1 MNLTTLT
8 HRDALC
14 LNARFTSR
22 EEAIHALTQR
32 LAALGKISSTEQ
44 FLEEVYR
51 RESLGPTALGE
62 WLAVPHGKTA
72 AVKEAAFAV
81 ATLSEPLQWEGVD
94 GPEAVDL
101 VVLLAIPP
109 NEAGTTHMQLLT
121 ALTTRLADDEIR
133 ARIQS
138 ATTPDELLSAL
149 DDKGG
154 TQPSAS
160 FSNAPTIVCVTAC
173 PAGIAHTYMAAE
185 YLEKAGRKLGVNV
198 YVEKQGAN
206 GIEGR
211 LTADQLNSAT
221 ACIFAAEVAIKESE
235 RFNGIPALSV
245 PVAEPIRHAEA
256 LIQQALTLKRS
267 DETRTVQ
274 QDTQPVKSVKT
285 ELKQALLSGISFA
298 VPLIVAGGTVL
309 AVAVLLSQ
317 IFGLQDLFN
326 EENSWL
332 WMYRKLGGGLLG
344 ILMVPV
350 LAAYTAYSLADKPA
364 LAPGFAAGLA
374 ANMIGSGFL
383 GAVVGGLI
391 AGYLMR
397 WVKNHLRLSSKFN
410 GFLTFYLYPVLGT
423 LGAGS
428 LMLFVVGEPVAW
440 INNSLTAWLN
450 GLSGSNA
457 LLLGAILGFM
467 CSFDLGGPVNKAAYA
482 FCLGAMANG
491 VCGPYAIFASTMKA
505 VSRVHITPHMHWDRE
520 WYFTTEES
528 RILLVNNMEE
538 ILCRLEQDNE
548 YKYYVLDGQTAI
560 LEDYFAVKP
569 ENKDR
574 VKKQVEAGKLI
585 IGPWYTQTDT
595 TIVSAESIVRN
606 LMYGMRDCLAFGEPM
621 KIGYLPDSFGM
632 SGQLPHIYN
641 GFGITRT
648 MFWRGCS
655 ERHGTDKTEFLWQS
669 SDGSE
674 VTAQVL
680 PLGYAIGKYLPADE
694 NGLRKR
700 LDSYFDV
707 LEKASVT
714 KEILL
719 PNGHDQM
726 PLQQNIFEVMD
737 KLGDAANLLI

>member
-1 MNLTTLT
+1 MVLFYRAHWRDYKNDQVRIMMNLTTLT

-62 WLAVPHGKTA
+62 GLAVPHGKTA

-298 VPLIVAGGTVL
+298 VPLIVAGDTVL

-491 VCGPYAIFASTMKA
+491 VYGPYAIFASVKMVSAFTVTASTMLAPRLFKEFEIETGKSTWLLGLA
-505 VSRVHITPHMHWDRE
+505 GITEGAIPMAIEDPLRVIGSFVLGSMVTGAIVGAMNIGLSTPGAGI
-520 WYFTTEES
+520 FS
-528 RILLVNNMEE
+528 LFLLH
-538 ILCRLEQDNE
+538 DNGAGG
-548 YKYYVLDGQTAI
+548 VMAAIGWFGAALVGAAISTAI
-560 LEDYFAVKP
+560 LLIWRRHAVKHG
-569 ENKDR
+569 NY
-574 VKKQVEAGKLI
+574 L
-585 IGPWYTQTDT
+585 TDG
-595 TIVSAESIVRN
+595 V
-606 LMYGMRDCLAFGEPM
+606 
-621 KIGYLPDSFGM
+621 
-632 SGQLPHIYN
+632 
-641 GFGITRT
+641 
-648 MFWRGCS
+648 
-655 ERHGTDKTEFLWQS
+655 
-669 SDGSE
+669 
-674 VTAQVL
+674 
-680 PLGYAIGKYLPADE
+680 
-694 NGLRKR
+694 
-700 LDSYFDV
+700 
-707 LEKASVT
+707 
-714 KEILL
+714 
-719 PNGHDQM
+719 M
-726 PLQQNIFEVMD
+726 P
-737 KLGDAANLLI
+737 

>member
-1 MNLTTLT
+1 MVLFYRAHWRDYKNDQVRIMMNLTTLT

-62 WLAVPHGKTA
+62 GLAVPHGKTA

-491 VCGPYAIFASTMKA
+491 VYGPYAIFASVKMVSAFTVTASTMLAPRLFKEFEIETGKSTWLLGLA
-505 VSRVHITPHMHWDRE
+505 GITEGAIPMAIEDPLRVIGSFVLGSMVTGAIVGAMNIGLSTPGAGIFSLFLLHDNGAGGVMAAIGW
-520 WYFTTEES
+520 FGAALVGAAISTV
-528 RILLVNNMEE
+528 ILLMW
-538 ILCRLEQDNE
+538 RRH
-548 YKYYVLDGQTAI
+548 
-560 LEDYFAVKP
+560 AVKHG
-569 ENKDR
+569 NY
-574 VKKQVEAGKLI
+574 L
-585 IGPWYTQTDT
+585 TDG
-595 TIVSAESIVRN
+595 V
-606 LMYGMRDCLAFGEPM
+606 
-621 KIGYLPDSFGM
+621 
-632 SGQLPHIYN
+632 
-641 GFGITRT
+641 
-648 MFWRGCS
+648 
-655 ERHGTDKTEFLWQS
+655 
-669 SDGSE
+669 
-674 VTAQVL
+674 
-680 PLGYAIGKYLPADE
+680 
-694 NGLRKR
+694 
-700 LDSYFDV
+700 
-707 LEKASVT
+707 
-714 KEILL
+714 
-719 PNGHDQM
+719 M
-726 PLQQNIFEVMD
+726 P
-737 KLGDAANLLI
+737 

>member
-1 MNLTTLT
+1 MVLFYRAHWRDYKNDQVRIMMNLTTLT

-62 WLAVPHGKTA
+62 GLAVPHGKTA

-491 VCGPYAIFASTMKA
+491 VYGPYAIFVSVKMVSAFTVTASTMLAPRLFKEFEIETGKSTWLLGLA
-505 VSRVHITPHMHWDRE
+505 GITEGAIPMAIEDPLRVIGSFVLGSMVTGAIVGAMNIGLSTPGAGI
-520 WYFTTEES
+520 FS
-528 RILLVNNMEE
+528 LFLLH
-538 ILCRLEQDNE
+538 DNGAGG
-548 YKYYVLDGQTAI
+548 VMAAIGWFGAALVGAAISTAI
-560 LEDYFAVKP
+560 LLIWRRHAVKHG
-569 ENKDR
+569 NY
-574 VKKQVEAGKLI
+574 L
-585 IGPWYTQTDT
+585 TDG
-595 TIVSAESIVRN
+595 V
-606 LMYGMRDCLAFGEPM
+606 
-621 KIGYLPDSFGM
+621 
-632 SGQLPHIYN
+632 
-641 GFGITRT
+641 
-648 MFWRGCS
+648 
-655 ERHGTDKTEFLWQS
+655 
-669 SDGSE
+669 
-674 VTAQVL
+674 
-680 PLGYAIGKYLPADE
+680 
-694 NGLRKR
+694 
-700 LDSYFDV
+700 
-707 LEKASVT
+707 
-714 KEILL
+714 
-719 PNGHDQM
+719 M
-726 PLQQNIFEVMD
+726 P
-737 KLGDAANLLI
+737 

>member
-1 MNLTTLT
+1 MVSFYRAHWRDYKNDQVRIMMNLTTLT

-62 WLAVPHGKTA
+62 GLAVPHGKTA

-491 VCGPYAIFASTMKA
+491 VYGPYAIFASVKMVSAFTVTASTMLAPRLFKEFEIETGKSTWLLGLA
-505 VSRVHITPHMHWDRE
+505 GITEGAIPMAIEDPLRVIGSFVLGSMVTGAIVGAMNIGLSTPGAGI
-520 WYFTTEES
+520 FS
-528 RILLVNNMEE
+528 LFLLH
-538 ILCRLEQDNE
+538 DNGAGG
-548 YKYYVLDGQTAI
+548 VMAAIGWFGAALVGAAISTAI
-560 LEDYFAVKP
+560 LLMWRRHAVKHG
-569 ENKDR
+569 NY
-574 VKKQVEAGKLI
+574 L
-585 IGPWYTQTDT
+585 TDG
-595 TIVSAESIVRN
+595 V
-606 LMYGMRDCLAFGEPM
+606 
-621 KIGYLPDSFGM
+621 
-632 SGQLPHIYN
+632 
-641 GFGITRT
+641 
-648 MFWRGCS
+648 
-655 ERHGTDKTEFLWQS
+655 
-669 SDGSE
+669 
-674 VTAQVL
+674 
-680 PLGYAIGKYLPADE
+680 
-694 NGLRKR
+694 
-700 LDSYFDV
+700 
-707 LEKASVT
+707 
-714 KEILL
+714 
-719 PNGHDQM
+719 M
-726 PLQQNIFEVMD
+726 P
-737 KLGDAANLLI
+737 

>member
-1 MNLTTLT
+1 MVLFYRAHWRDYKNDQVRIMMNLTTLT

-51 RESLGPTALGE
+51 RESLGPIALGE
-62 WLAVPHGKTA
+62 GLAVPHGKTA

-491 VCGPYAIFASTMKA
+491 VYGPYAIFASVKMVSAFTVTASTMLAPRLFKEFEIETGKSTWLLGLA
-505 VSRVHITPHMHWDRE
+505 GITEGAIPMAIEDPLRVIGSFVLGSMVTGAIVGAMNIGLSTPGAGI
-520 WYFTTEES
+520 FS
-528 RILLVNNMEE
+528 LFLLH
-538 ILCRLEQDNE
+538 DNGAGG
-548 YKYYVLDGQTAI
+548 VMAAIGWFGAALVGAAISTAI
-560 LEDYFAVKP
+560 LLMWRRHAVKHG
-569 ENKDR
+569 NY
-574 VKKQVEAGKLI
+574 L
-585 IGPWYTQTDT
+585 TDG
-595 TIVSAESIVRN
+595 V
-606 LMYGMRDCLAFGEPM
+606 
-621 KIGYLPDSFGM
+621 
-632 SGQLPHIYN
+632 
-641 GFGITRT
+641 
-648 MFWRGCS
+648 
-655 ERHGTDKTEFLWQS
+655 
-669 SDGSE
+669 
-674 VTAQVL
+674 
-680 PLGYAIGKYLPADE
+680 
-694 NGLRKR
+694 
-700 LDSYFDV
+700 
-707 LEKASVT
+707 
-714 KEILL
+714 
-719 PNGHDQM
+719 M
-726 PLQQNIFEVMD
+726 P
-737 KLGDAANLLI
+737 

>member
-1 MNLTTLT
+1 MVLFYRAHWRDYKNDQVRIMMNLTTLT

-62 WLAVPHGKTA
+62 GVAVPHGKTA

-491 VCGPYAIFASTMKA
+491 VYGPYAIFASVKMVSAFTVTASTMLAPRLFKEFEIETGKSTWLLGLA
-505 VSRVHITPHMHWDRE
+505 GITEGAIPMAIEDPLRVIGSFVLGSMVTGAIVGAMNIGLSTPGAGI
-520 WYFTTEES
+520 FS
-528 RILLVNNMEE
+528 LFLLH
-538 ILCRLEQDNE
+538 DNGAGG
-548 YKYYVLDGQTAI
+548 VMAAIGWFGAALVGAAISTAI
-560 LEDYFAVKP
+560 LLIWRRHAVKHG
-569 ENKDR
+569 NY
-574 VKKQVEAGKLI
+574 L
-585 IGPWYTQTDT
+585 TDG
-595 TIVSAESIVRN
+595 V
-606 LMYGMRDCLAFGEPM
+606 
-621 KIGYLPDSFGM
+621 
-632 SGQLPHIYN
+632 
-641 GFGITRT
+641 
-648 MFWRGCS
+648 
-655 ERHGTDKTEFLWQS
+655 
-669 SDGSE
+669 
-674 VTAQVL
+674 
-680 PLGYAIGKYLPADE
+680 
-694 NGLRKR
+694 
-700 LDSYFDV
+700 
-707 LEKASVT
+707 
-714 KEILL
+714 
-719 PNGHDQM
+719 M
-726 PLQQNIFEVMD
+726 P
-737 KLGDAANLLI
+737 

>member
-1 MNLTTLT
+1 MVLFYRAHWRDYKNDQVRIMMNLTTLT

-62 WLAVPHGKTA
+62 GLAVPHGKTA

-285 ELKQALLSGISFA
+285 ELKQALLSGISSA

-491 VCGPYAIFASTMKA
+491 VYGPYAIFASVKMVSAFTVTASTMLAPRLFKEFEIETGKSTWLLGLA
-505 VSRVHITPHMHWDRE
+505 GITEGAIPMAIEDPLRVIGSFVLGSMVTGAIVGAMNIGLSTPGAGI
-520 WYFTTEES
+520 FS
-528 RILLVNNMEE
+528 LFLLH
-538 ILCRLEQDNE
+538 DNGAGG
-548 YKYYVLDGQTAI
+548 VMAAIGWFGAALVGAAISTAI
-560 LEDYFAVKP
+560 LLMWRRHAVKHG
-569 ENKDR
+569 NY
-574 VKKQVEAGKLI
+574 L
-585 IGPWYTQTDT
+585 TDG
-595 TIVSAESIVRN
+595 V
-606 LMYGMRDCLAFGEPM
+606 
-621 KIGYLPDSFGM
+621 
-632 SGQLPHIYN
+632 
-641 GFGITRT
+641 
-648 MFWRGCS
+648 
-655 ERHGTDKTEFLWQS
+655 
-669 SDGSE
+669 
-674 VTAQVL
+674 
-680 PLGYAIGKYLPADE
+680 
-694 NGLRKR
+694 
-700 LDSYFDV
+700 
-707 LEKASVT
+707 
-714 KEILL
+714 
-719 PNGHDQM
+719 M
-726 PLQQNIFEVMD
+726 P
-737 KLGDAANLLI
+737 

>member
-1 MNLTTLT
+1 MVLFYRAHWRDYKNDQVRIMMNLTTLT

-62 WLAVPHGKTA
+62 GLAVPHGKTA

-160 FSNAPTIVCVTAC
+160 FSNEPTIVCVTAC

-491 VCGPYAIFASTMKA
+491 VYGPYAIFASVKMVSAFTVTASTMLAPRLFKEFEIETGKSTWLLGLA
-505 VSRVHITPHMHWDRE
+505 GITEGAIPMAIEDPLRVIGSFVLGSMVTGAIVGAMNIGLSTPGAGI
-520 WYFTTEES
+520 FS
-528 RILLVNNMEE
+528 LFLLH
-538 ILCRLEQDNE
+538 DNGAGG
-548 YKYYVLDGQTAI
+548 VMAAIGWFGAALVGAAISTAI
-560 LEDYFAVKP
+560 LLIWRRHAVKHG
-569 ENKDR
+569 NY
-574 VKKQVEAGKLI
+574 L
-585 IGPWYTQTDT
+585 TDG
-595 TIVSAESIVRN
+595 V
-606 LMYGMRDCLAFGEPM
+606 
-621 KIGYLPDSFGM
+621 
-632 SGQLPHIYN
+632 
-641 GFGITRT
+641 
-648 MFWRGCS
+648 
-655 ERHGTDKTEFLWQS
+655 
-669 SDGSE
+669 
-674 VTAQVL
+674 
-680 PLGYAIGKYLPADE
+680 
-694 NGLRKR
+694 
-700 LDSYFDV
+700 
-707 LEKASVT
+707 
-714 KEILL
+714 
-719 PNGHDQM
+719 M
-726 PLQQNIFEVMD
+726 P
-737 KLGDAANLLI
+737 

>member
-1 MNLTTLT
+1 MVLFYRAHWRDYKNDQVRIMMNLTTLT

-62 WLAVPHGKTA
+62 GLAVPHGKTA

-440 INNSLTAWLN
+440 INNSLTVWLN

-491 VCGPYAIFASTMKA
+491 VYGPYAIFASVKMVSAFTVTASTMLAPRLFKEFEIETGKSTWLLGLA
-505 VSRVHITPHMHWDRE
+505 GITEGAIPMAIEDPLRVIGSFVLGSMVTGAIVGAMNIGLSTPGAGI
-520 WYFTTEES
+520 FS
-528 RILLVNNMEE
+528 LFLLH
-538 ILCRLEQDNE
+538 DNGAGG
-548 YKYYVLDGQTAI
+548 VMAAIGWFGAALVGAAISTAI
-560 LEDYFAVKP
+560 LLIWRRHAVKHG
-569 ENKDR
+569 NY
-574 VKKQVEAGKLI
+574 L
-585 IGPWYTQTDT
+585 TDG
-595 TIVSAESIVRN
+595 V
-606 LMYGMRDCLAFGEPM
+606 
-621 KIGYLPDSFGM
+621 
-632 SGQLPHIYN
+632 
-641 GFGITRT
+641 
-648 MFWRGCS
+648 
-655 ERHGTDKTEFLWQS
+655 
-669 SDGSE
+669 
-674 VTAQVL
+674 
-680 PLGYAIGKYLPADE
+680 
-694 NGLRKR
+694 
-700 LDSYFDV
+700 
-707 LEKASVT
+707 
-714 KEILL
+714 
-719 PNGHDQM
+719 M
-726 PLQQNIFEVMD
+726 P
-737 KLGDAANLLI
+737 

>member
-1 MNLTTLT
+1 MVLFYRAHWRDYKNDQVRIMMNLTTLT

-62 WLAVPHGKTA
+62 GLAVPHGKTA
-72 AVKEAAFAV
+72 AVKEAAIAV

-138 ATTPDELLSAL
+138 ATTPDELLSAP

-491 VCGPYAIFASTMKA
+491 VYGPYAIFASVKMVSAFTVTASTMLAPRLFKEFEIETGKSTWLLGLA
-505 VSRVHITPHMHWDRE
+505 GITEGAIPMAIEDPLRVIGSFVLGSMVTGAIVGAMNIGLSTPGAGI
-520 WYFTTEES
+520 FS
-528 RILLVNNMEE
+528 LFLLH
-538 ILCRLEQDNE
+538 DNGAGG
-548 YKYYVLDGQTAI
+548 VMAAIGWFGAALVGAAISTAI
-560 LEDYFAVKP
+560 LLIWRRHAVKHG
-569 ENKDR
+569 NY
-574 VKKQVEAGKLI
+574 L
-585 IGPWYTQTDT
+585 TDG
-595 TIVSAESIVRN
+595 V
-606 LMYGMRDCLAFGEPM
+606 
-621 KIGYLPDSFGM
+621 
-632 SGQLPHIYN
+632 
-641 GFGITRT
+641 
-648 MFWRGCS
+648 
-655 ERHGTDKTEFLWQS
+655 
-669 SDGSE
+669 
-674 VTAQVL
+674 
-680 PLGYAIGKYLPADE
+680 
-694 NGLRKR
+694 
-700 LDSYFDV
+700 
-707 LEKASVT
+707 
-714 KEILL
+714 
-719 PNGHDQM
+719 M
-726 PLQQNIFEVMD
+726 P
-737 KLGDAANLLI
+737 

>member
-1 MNLTTLT
+1 MVLFYRAHWRDYKNDQVRIMMNLTTLT

-62 WLAVPHGKTA
+62 GLAVPHGKTA

-344 ILMVPV
+344 ILMVPE

-491 VCGPYAIFASTMKA
+491 VYGPYAIFASVKMVSAFTVTASTMLAPRLFKEFEIETGKSTWLLGLA
-505 VSRVHITPHMHWDRE
+505 GITEGAIPMAIEDPLRVIGSFVLGSMVTGAIVGAMNIGLSTPGAGI
-520 WYFTTEES
+520 FS
-528 RILLVNNMEE
+528 LFLLH
-538 ILCRLEQDNE
+538 DNGAGG
-548 YKYYVLDGQTAI
+548 VMAAIGWFGAALVGAAISTAI
-560 LEDYFAVKP
+560 LLMWRRHAVKHG
-569 ENKDR
+569 NY
-574 VKKQVEAGKLI
+574 L
-585 IGPWYTQTDT
+585 TDG
-595 TIVSAESIVRN
+595 V
-606 LMYGMRDCLAFGEPM
+606 
-621 KIGYLPDSFGM
+621 
-632 SGQLPHIYN
+632 
-641 GFGITRT
+641 
-648 MFWRGCS
+648 
-655 ERHGTDKTEFLWQS
+655 
-669 SDGSE
+669 
-674 VTAQVL
+674 
-680 PLGYAIGKYLPADE
+680 
-694 NGLRKR
+694 
-700 LDSYFDV
+700 
-707 LEKASVT
+707 
-714 KEILL
+714 
-719 PNGHDQM
+719 M
-726 PLQQNIFEVMD
+726 P
-737 KLGDAANLLI
+737 

>member
-1 MNLTTLT
+1 MVLFCRAHWRDYKNDQVRIMMNLTTLT

-44 FLEEVYR
+44 FLKEVYR
-51 RESLGPTALGE
+51 RESLGPTALSEG
-62 WLAVPHGKTA
+62 LAVPHGKTA

-101 VVLLAIPP
+101 VVLLAIPL

-256 LIQQALTLKRS
+256 LIQQSLTLERG
-267 DETRTVQ
+267 DETRTLQ

-391 AGYLMR
+391 AGYLIR
-397 WVKNHLRLSSKFN
+397 WMKNHLRLSSKFN

-491 VCGPYAIFASTMKA
+491 VYGPYAIFASVKMVSAFTVTASTMLAPRLFKEFEIEIGKSTWLLGLA
-505 VSRVHITPHMHWDRE
+505 GITEGAIPMAIEDPLRVIGSFVLGSMVTGAIVGAMNIGLSTPGAGI
-520 WYFTTEES
+520 FS
-528 RILLVNNMEE
+528 LFLLH
-538 ILCRLEQDNE
+538 DNGAGG
-548 YKYYVLDGQTAI
+548 VMAAIGWFGAALVGAAISTAI
-560 LEDYFAVKP
+560 LLIWRRHAVKHG
-569 ENKDR
+569 NY
-574 VKKQVEAGKLI
+574 L
-585 IGPWYTQTDT
+585 TDG
-595 TIVSAESIVRN
+595 V
-606 LMYGMRDCLAFGEPM
+606 
-621 KIGYLPDSFGM
+621 
-632 SGQLPHIYN
+632 
-641 GFGITRT
+641 
-648 MFWRGCS
+648 
-655 ERHGTDKTEFLWQS
+655 
-669 SDGSE
+669 
-674 VTAQVL
+674 
-680 PLGYAIGKYLPADE
+680 
-694 NGLRKR
+694 
-700 LDSYFDV
+700 
-707 LEKASVT
+707 
-714 KEILL
+714 
-719 PNGHDQM
+719 M
-726 PLQQNIFEVMD
+726 P
-737 KLGDAANLLI
+737 

>member
-1 MNLTTLT
+1 MVLFYRAHWRDYKNDQVRIMMNLTTLT

-62 WLAVPHGKTA
+62 GLAVPHGKTA

-491 VCGPYAIFASTMKA
+491 VYGPYAIFASVKMVSAFTVTASTMLAPRLFKEFEIETGKSTWLLGLA
-505 VSRVHITPHMHWDRE
+505 GITEGAIPMAIEDPLRVIGSFVLGSMVTGAIVGAMNIGLSTPGAGI
-520 WYFTTEES
+520 FS
-528 RILLVNNMEE
+528 LFLLH
-538 ILCRLEQDNE
+538 DNGA
-548 YKYYVLDGQTAI
+548 DGVMAAIGWFGAALVGAAISTAI
-560 LEDYFAVKP
+560 LLIWRRHAVKHG
-569 ENKDR
+569 NY
-574 VKKQVEAGKLI
+574 L
-585 IGPWYTQTDT
+585 TDG
-595 TIVSAESIVRN
+595 V
-606 LMYGMRDCLAFGEPM
+606 
-621 KIGYLPDSFGM
+621 
-632 SGQLPHIYN
+632 
-641 GFGITRT
+641 
-648 MFWRGCS
+648 
-655 ERHGTDKTEFLWQS
+655 
-669 SDGSE
+669 
-674 VTAQVL
+674 
-680 PLGYAIGKYLPADE
+680 
-694 NGLRKR
+694 
-700 LDSYFDV
+700 
-707 LEKASVT
+707 
-714 KEILL
+714 
-719 PNGHDQM
+719 M
-726 PLQQNIFEVMD
+726 P
-737 KLGDAANLLI
+737 

>member
-1 MNLTTLT
+1 MVLFYRAHWRDYKNDQVRIMMNLTTLT

-62 WLAVPHGKTA
+62 GLAVPHGKTA

-160 FSNAPTIVCVTAC
+160 FSNAPTIVYVTAC

-491 VCGPYAIFASTMKA
+491 VYGPYAIFASVKMVSAFTVTASTMLAPRLFKEFEIETGKSTWLLGLA
-505 VSRVHITPHMHWDRE
+505 GITEGAIPMAIEDPLRVIGSFVLGSMVTGAIVGAMNIGLSTPGAGI
-520 WYFTTEES
+520 FS
-528 RILLVNNMEE
+528 LFLLH
-538 ILCRLEQDNE
+538 DNGAGG
-548 YKYYVLDGQTAI
+548 VMAAIGWFGAALVGAAISTAI
-560 LEDYFAVKP
+560 LLIWRRHAVKHG
-569 ENKDR
+569 NY
-574 VKKQVEAGKLI
+574 L
-585 IGPWYTQTDT
+585 TDG
-595 TIVSAESIVRN
+595 V
-606 LMYGMRDCLAFGEPM
+606 
-621 KIGYLPDSFGM
+621 
-632 SGQLPHIYN
+632 
-641 GFGITRT
+641 
-648 MFWRGCS
+648 
-655 ERHGTDKTEFLWQS
+655 
-669 SDGSE
+669 
-674 VTAQVL
+674 
-680 PLGYAIGKYLPADE
+680 
-694 NGLRKR
+694 
-700 LDSYFDV
+700 
-707 LEKASVT
+707 
-714 KEILL
+714 
-719 PNGHDQM
+719 M
-726 PLQQNIFEVMD
+726 P
-737 KLGDAANLLI
+737 

>member
-44 FLEEVYR
+44 FLKEVYR

-62 WLAVPHGKTA
+62 GLAVPHGKTA

-211 LTADQLNSAT
+211 LTAEQLNSAT

-256 LIQQALTLKRS
+256 LIQQALNLKRS

-274 QDTQPVKSVKT
+274 QDTQPVKSLKT

-332 WMYRKLGGGLLG
+332 WMYRKLGGGMLG

-491 VCGPYAIFASTMKA
+491 VYGPYAIFASVKMVSAFTVTASTMLAPRLFKEFEIETGKSTWLLGLA
-505 VSRVHITPHMHWDRE
+505 GITEGAIPMAIEDPLRVIGSFVLGSMVTGAIVGAMNIGLSTPGAGI
-520 WYFTTEES
+520 FS
-528 RILLVNNMEE
+528 LFLLH
-538 ILCRLEQDNE
+538 DNGAGG
-548 YKYYVLDGQTAI
+548 VMAAIGWFGAALVGAAISTAI
-560 LEDYFAVKP
+560 LLIWRRHAVKHG
-569 ENKDR
+569 NY
-574 VKKQVEAGKLI
+574 LI
-585 IGPWYTQTDT
+585 
-595 TIVSAESIVRN
+595 
-606 LMYGMRDCLAFGEPM
+606 
-621 KIGYLPDSFGM
+621 
-632 SGQLPHIYN
+632 
-641 GFGITRT
+641 
-648 MFWRGCS
+648 
-655 ERHGTDKTEFLWQS
+655 
-669 SDGSE
+669 DG
-674 VTAQVL
+674 VT
-680 PLGYAIGKYLPADE
+680 P
-694 NGLRKR
+694 
-700 LDSYFDV
+700 
-707 LEKASVT
+707 
-714 KEILL
+714 
-719 PNGHDQM
+719 
-726 PLQQNIFEVMD
+726 
-737 KLGDAANLLI
+737 

>member
-1 MNLTTLT
+1 MVLFYRAHWRDYKNDQVRIMMNLTTLT

-62 WLAVPHGKTA
+62 GLAVPHGKTA

-81 ATLSEPLQWEGVD
+81 ATLSKPLQWEGVD

-397 WVKNHLRLSSKFN
+397 WVKNHLRLGSKFN

-491 VCGPYAIFASTMKA
+491 VYGPYAIFASVKMVSAFTVTASTMLAPRLFKEFEIETGKSTWLLGLA
-505 VSRVHITPHMHWDRE
+505 GITEGAIPMAIEDPLRVIGSFVLGSMVTGAIVGAMNIGLSTPGAGI
-520 WYFTTEES
+520 FS
-528 RILLVNNMEE
+528 LFLLH
-538 ILCRLEQDNE
+538 DNGAGG
-548 YKYYVLDGQTAI
+548 VMAAIGWFGAALVGAAISTAI
-560 LEDYFAVKP
+560 LLMWRRHAVKHG
-569 ENKDR
+569 NY
-574 VKKQVEAGKLI
+574 L
-585 IGPWYTQTDT
+585 TDG
-595 TIVSAESIVRN
+595 V
-606 LMYGMRDCLAFGEPM
+606 
-621 KIGYLPDSFGM
+621 
-632 SGQLPHIYN
+632 
-641 GFGITRT
+641 
-648 MFWRGCS
+648 
-655 ERHGTDKTEFLWQS
+655 
-669 SDGSE
+669 
-674 VTAQVL
+674 
-680 PLGYAIGKYLPADE
+680 
-694 NGLRKR
+694 
-700 LDSYFDV
+700 
-707 LEKASVT
+707 
-714 KEILL
+714 
-719 PNGHDQM
+719 M
-726 PLQQNIFEVMD
+726 P
-737 KLGDAANLLI
+737 

>member
-1 MNLTTLT
+1 MVLFYRARWRDYKNDQVRIMMNLTTLT

-22 EEAIHALTQR
+22 EEAIHVLTQR

-62 WLAVPHGKTA
+62 GLAVPHGKTA

-298 VPLIVAGGTVL
+298 VPLIVAWGTVL

-491 VCGPYAIFASTMKA
+491 VYGPYAIFASVKMVSAFTVTASTMLAPRLFKEFEIETGKSTWLLGLA
-505 VSRVHITPHMHWDRE
+505 GITEGAIPMAIEDPLRVIGSFVLGSMVTGAIVGAMNIGLSTPGAGI
-520 WYFTTEES
+520 FS
-528 RILLVNNMEE
+528 LFLLH
-538 ILCRLEQDNE
+538 DNGAGG
-548 YKYYVLDGQTAI
+548 VMAAIGWFGAALVGAAISTAI
-560 LEDYFAVKP
+560 LLMWRRHAVKHG
-569 ENKDR
+569 NY
-574 VKKQVEAGKLI
+574 L
-585 IGPWYTQTDT
+585 TDG
-595 TIVSAESIVRN
+595 V
-606 LMYGMRDCLAFGEPM
+606 
-621 KIGYLPDSFGM
+621 
-632 SGQLPHIYN
+632 
-641 GFGITRT
+641 
-648 MFWRGCS
+648 
-655 ERHGTDKTEFLWQS
+655 
-669 SDGSE
+669 
-674 VTAQVL
+674 
-680 PLGYAIGKYLPADE
+680 
-694 NGLRKR
+694 
-700 LDSYFDV
+700 
-707 LEKASVT
+707 
-714 KEILL
+714 
-719 PNGHDQM
+719 M
-726 PLQQNIFEVMD
+726 P
-737 KLGDAANLLI
+737 

>member
-1 MNLTTLT
+1 MVLFYRARWRDYKNDQVRIMMNLTTLT

-22 EEAIHALTQR
+22 EEAIHVLTQR

-62 WLAVPHGKTA
+62 GLAVPHGKTA

-491 VCGPYAIFASTMKA
+491 VYGPYAIFASVKMVSAFTVTASTMFAPRLFKEFEIETGKSTWLLGLA
-505 VSRVHITPHMHWDRE
+505 GITEGAIPMAIEDPLRVIGSFVLGSMVTGAIVGAMNIGLSTPGAGI
-520 WYFTTEES
+520 FS
-528 RILLVNNMEE
+528 LFLLH
-538 ILCRLEQDNE
+538 DNGAGG
-548 YKYYVLDGQTAI
+548 VMAAIGWFGAALVGAAISTAI
-560 LEDYFAVKP
+560 LLMWRRHAVKHG
-569 ENKDR
+569 NY
-574 VKKQVEAGKLI
+574 L
-585 IGPWYTQTDT
+585 TDG
-595 TIVSAESIVRN
+595 V
-606 LMYGMRDCLAFGEPM
+606 
-621 KIGYLPDSFGM
+621 
-632 SGQLPHIYN
+632 
-641 GFGITRT
+641 
-648 MFWRGCS
+648 
-655 ERHGTDKTEFLWQS
+655 
-669 SDGSE
+669 
-674 VTAQVL
+674 
-680 PLGYAIGKYLPADE
+680 
-694 NGLRKR
+694 
-700 LDSYFDV
+700 
-707 LEKASVT
+707 
-714 KEILL
+714 
-719 PNGHDQM
+719 M
-726 PLQQNIFEVMD
+726 P
-737 KLGDAANLLI
+737 

>member
-1 MNLTTLT
+1 MVLFYRAHWRDYKNDQVRIMMNLTTLTTLT

-62 WLAVPHGKTA
+62 GLAVPHGKTA

-491 VCGPYAIFASTMKA
+491 VYGPYAIFASVKMVSAFTVTASTMLAPRLFKEFEIETGKSTWLLGLA
-505 VSRVHITPHMHWDRE
+505 GITEGAIPMAIEDPLRVIGSFVLGSMVTGAIVGAMNIGLSTPGAGI
-520 WYFTTEES
+520 FS
-528 RILLVNNMEE
+528 LFLLH
-538 ILCRLEQDNE
+538 DNGAGG
-548 YKYYVLDGQTAI
+548 VMAAIGWFGAALVGAAISTAI
-560 LEDYFAVKP
+560 LLIWRRHAVKHG
-569 ENKDR
+569 NY
-574 VKKQVEAGKLI
+574 L
-585 IGPWYTQTDT
+585 TDG
-595 TIVSAESIVRN
+595 V
-606 LMYGMRDCLAFGEPM
+606 
-621 KIGYLPDSFGM
+621 
-632 SGQLPHIYN
+632 
-641 GFGITRT
+641 
-648 MFWRGCS
+648 
-655 ERHGTDKTEFLWQS
+655 
-669 SDGSE
+669 
-674 VTAQVL
+674 
-680 PLGYAIGKYLPADE
+680 
-694 NGLRKR
+694 
-700 LDSYFDV
+700 
-707 LEKASVT
+707 
-714 KEILL
+714 
-719 PNGHDQM
+719 M
-726 PLQQNIFEVMD
+726 P
-737 KLGDAANLLI
+737 

>member
-1 MNLTTLT
+1 MVLFYRAHWRDYKNDQVRIMMNLTTLT

-62 WLAVPHGKTA
+62 GLAVPHGKTA

-160 FSNAPTIVCVTAC
+160 FSNALTIVCVTAC

-491 VCGPYAIFASTMKA
+491 VYGPYAIFASVKMVSAFTVTASTMLAPRLFKEFEIETGKSTWLLGLA
-505 VSRVHITPHMHWDRE
+505 GITEGAIPMAIEDPLRVIGSFVLGSMVTGAIVGAMNIGLSTPGAGI
-520 WYFTTEES
+520 FS
-528 RILLVNNMEE
+528 LFLLH
-538 ILCRLEQDNE
+538 DNGAGG
-548 YKYYVLDGQTAI
+548 VMAAIGWFGAALVGAAISTAI
-560 LEDYFAVKP
+560 LLIWRRHAVKHG
-569 ENKDR
+569 NY
-574 VKKQVEAGKLI
+574 L
-585 IGPWYTQTDT
+585 TDG
-595 TIVSAESIVRN
+595 V
-606 LMYGMRDCLAFGEPM
+606 
-621 KIGYLPDSFGM
+621 
-632 SGQLPHIYN
+632 
-641 GFGITRT
+641 
-648 MFWRGCS
+648 
-655 ERHGTDKTEFLWQS
+655 
-669 SDGSE
+669 
-674 VTAQVL
+674 
-680 PLGYAIGKYLPADE
+680 
-694 NGLRKR
+694 
-700 LDSYFDV
+700 
-707 LEKASVT
+707 
-714 KEILL
+714 
-719 PNGHDQM
+719 M
-726 PLQQNIFEVMD
+726 P
-737 KLGDAANLLI
+737 

>member
-1 MNLTTLT
+1 MVLFYRAHWRDYKNDQVRIMMNLTTLT

-62 WLAVPHGKTA
+62 GLAVPHGKTA

-491 VCGPYAIFASTMKA
+491 VYGPYAIFASVKMVSAFTVTASTMLAPRLFKEFEIETGKSTWLLGLA
-505 VSRVHITPHMHWDRE
+505 GITEGAIPMAIEDPLRVIGSFVLGSMVTDAIVGAMNIGLSTPGAGI
-520 WYFTTEES
+520 FS
-528 RILLVNNMEE
+528 LFLLH
-538 ILCRLEQDNE
+538 DNGAGG
-548 YKYYVLDGQTAI
+548 VMAAIGWFGAALVGAAISTAI
-560 LEDYFAVKP
+560 LLMWRRHAVKHG
-569 ENKDR
+569 NY
-574 VKKQVEAGKLI
+574 L
-585 IGPWYTQTDT
+585 TDG
-595 TIVSAESIVRN
+595 V
-606 LMYGMRDCLAFGEPM
+606 
-621 KIGYLPDSFGM
+621 
-632 SGQLPHIYN
+632 
-641 GFGITRT
+641 
-648 MFWRGCS
+648 
-655 ERHGTDKTEFLWQS
+655 
-669 SDGSE
+669 
-674 VTAQVL
+674 
-680 PLGYAIGKYLPADE
+680 
-694 NGLRKR
+694 
-700 LDSYFDV
+700 
-707 LEKASVT
+707 
-714 KEILL
+714 
-719 PNGHDQM
+719 M
-726 PLQQNIFEVMD
+726 P
-737 KLGDAANLLI
+737 

>member
-1 MNLTTLT
+1 MVLFYRAHWRDYKNDQVRIMMNLTTLT

-62 WLAVPHGKTA
+62 GLAVPHGKTA

-235 RFNGIPALSV
+235 RFNGILALSV

-491 VCGPYAIFASTMKA
+491 VYGPYAIFASVKMVSAFTVTASTMLAPRLFKEFEIETGKSTWLLGLA
-505 VSRVHITPHMHWDRE
+505 GITEGAIPMAIEDPLRVIGSFVLGSMVTGAIVGAMNIGLSTPGAGI
-520 WYFTTEES
+520 FS
-528 RILLVNNMEE
+528 LFLLH
-538 ILCRLEQDNE
+538 DNGAGG
-548 YKYYVLDGQTAI
+548 VMAAIGWFGAALVGAAISTAI
-560 LEDYFAVKP
+560 LLMWRRHAVKHG
-569 ENKDR
+569 NY
-574 VKKQVEAGKLI
+574 L
-585 IGPWYTQTDT
+585 TDG
-595 TIVSAESIVRN
+595 V
-606 LMYGMRDCLAFGEPM
+606 
-621 KIGYLPDSFGM
+621 
-632 SGQLPHIYN
+632 
-641 GFGITRT
+641 
-648 MFWRGCS
+648 
-655 ERHGTDKTEFLWQS
+655 
-669 SDGSE
+669 
-674 VTAQVL
+674 
-680 PLGYAIGKYLPADE
+680 
-694 NGLRKR
+694 
-700 LDSYFDV
+700 
-707 LEKASVT
+707 
-714 KEILL
+714 
-719 PNGHDQM
+719 M
-726 PLQQNIFEVMD
+726 P
-737 KLGDAANLLI
+737 

>member
-1 MNLTTLT
+1 MVLFYRAHWRDYKNDQVRIMMNLTTLT

-62 WLAVPHGKTA
+62 GLAVPHGKTA

-317 IFGLQDLFN
+317 IFGLQALFN

-491 VCGPYAIFASTMKA
+491 VYGPYAIFASVKMVSAFTVTASTMLAPRLFKEFEIETGKSTWLLGLA
-505 VSRVHITPHMHWDRE
+505 GITEGAIPMAIEDPLRVIGSFVLGSMVTGAIVGAMNIGLSTPGAGI
-520 WYFTTEES
+520 FS
-528 RILLVNNMEE
+528 LFLLH
-538 ILCRLEQDNE
+538 DNGAGG
-548 YKYYVLDGQTAI
+548 VMAAIGWFGAALVGAAISTAI
-560 LEDYFAVKP
+560 LLIWRRHAVKHG
-569 ENKDR
+569 NY
-574 VKKQVEAGKLI
+574 L
-585 IGPWYTQTDT
+585 TDG
-595 TIVSAESIVRN
+595 V
-606 LMYGMRDCLAFGEPM
+606 
-621 KIGYLPDSFGM
+621 
-632 SGQLPHIYN
+632 
-641 GFGITRT
+641 
-648 MFWRGCS
+648 
-655 ERHGTDKTEFLWQS
+655 
-669 SDGSE
+669 
-674 VTAQVL
+674 
-680 PLGYAIGKYLPADE
+680 
-694 NGLRKR
+694 
-700 LDSYFDV
+700 
-707 LEKASVT
+707 
-714 KEILL
+714 
-719 PNGHDQM
+719 M
-726 PLQQNIFEVMD
+726 P
-737 KLGDAANLLI
+737 

>member
-1 MNLTTLT
+1 MVLFYRAHWRDYKNDQVRIMMNLTTLT

-62 WLAVPHGKTA
+62 GLAVPHGKTA

-101 VVLLAIPP
+101 VVLLAIPS

-350 LAAYTAYSLADKPA
+350 LAAYIAYSLADKPA

-491 VCGPYAIFASTMKA
+491 VYGPYAIFASVKMVSAFTVTASTMLAPRLFKEFEIETGKSTWLLGLA
-505 VSRVHITPHMHWDRE
+505 GITEGAIPMAIEDPLRVIGSFVLGSMVTGAIVGAMNIGLSTPGAGI
-520 WYFTTEES
+520 FS
-528 RILLVNNMEE
+528 LFLLH
-538 ILCRLEQDNE
+538 DNGAGG
-548 YKYYVLDGQTAI
+548 VMAAIGWFGAALVGAAISTAI
-560 LEDYFAVKP
+560 LLMWRRHAVKHG
-569 ENKDR
+569 NY
-574 VKKQVEAGKLI
+574 L
-585 IGPWYTQTDT
+585 TDG
-595 TIVSAESIVRN
+595 V
-606 LMYGMRDCLAFGEPM
+606 
-621 KIGYLPDSFGM
+621 
-632 SGQLPHIYN
+632 
-641 GFGITRT
+641 
-648 MFWRGCS
+648 
-655 ERHGTDKTEFLWQS
+655 
-669 SDGSE
+669 
-674 VTAQVL
+674 
-680 PLGYAIGKYLPADE
+680 
-694 NGLRKR
+694 
-700 LDSYFDV
+700 
-707 LEKASVT
+707 
-714 KEILL
+714 
-719 PNGHDQM
+719 M
-726 PLQQNIFEVMD
+726 P
-737 KLGDAANLLI
+737 

>member
-1 MNLTTLT
+1 MVLFYRAHWRDYKNDQVRIMMNLTTLT

-62 WLAVPHGKTA
+62 GLAVPHGKTA

-154 TQPSAS
+154 SQPSAS

-274 QDTQPVKSVKT
+274 QDTQQVKSVKT

-491 VCGPYAIFASTMKA
+491 VYGPYAIFASVKMVSAFTVTASTMLAPRLFKEFEIETGKSTWLLGLA
-505 VSRVHITPHMHWDRE
+505 GITEGAIPMAIEDLLRVIGSFVLGSMVTGAIVGAMNIGLSTPGAGI
-520 WYFTTEES
+520 FS
-528 RILLVNNMEE
+528 LFLLH
-538 ILCRLEQDNE
+538 DNGAGG
-548 YKYYVLDGQTAI
+548 VMAAIGWFGAALVGAAISTAI
-560 LEDYFAVKP
+560 LLIWRRHAVKHG
-569 ENKDR
+569 NY
-574 VKKQVEAGKLI
+574 L
-585 IGPWYTQTDT
+585 TDG
-595 TIVSAESIVRN
+595 V
-606 LMYGMRDCLAFGEPM
+606 
-621 KIGYLPDSFGM
+621 
-632 SGQLPHIYN
+632 
-641 GFGITRT
+641 
-648 MFWRGCS
+648 
-655 ERHGTDKTEFLWQS
+655 
-669 SDGSE
+669 
-674 VTAQVL
+674 
-680 PLGYAIGKYLPADE
+680 
-694 NGLRKR
+694 
-700 LDSYFDV
+700 
-707 LEKASVT
+707 
-714 KEILL
+714 
-719 PNGHDQM
+719 M
-726 PLQQNIFEVMD
+726 P
-737 KLGDAANLLI
+737 

>member
-1 MNLTTLT
+1 MVLFYRAHWRDYKNDQVRIMMNLTTLT

-62 WLAVPHGKTA
+62 GLAVPHGKTA

-491 VCGPYAIFASTMKA
+491 VYGPYAIFASVKMVSAFTVTASTMLAPRLFKEFEIETGKSTWLLGLA
-505 VSRVHITPHMHWDRE
+505 GITEGAIPMAIEDPLRVIGSFVLGSMVTGAIVGAMNIGLSTPGVGI
-520 WYFTTEES
+520 FS
-528 RILLVNNMEE
+528 LFLLH
-538 ILCRLEQDNE
+538 DNGAGG
-548 YKYYVLDGQTAI
+548 VMAAIGWFGAALVGAAISTAI
-560 LEDYFAVKP
+560 LLMWRRHAVKHG
-569 ENKDR
+569 NY
-574 VKKQVEAGKLI
+574 L
-585 IGPWYTQTDT
+585 TDG
-595 TIVSAESIVRN
+595 V
-606 LMYGMRDCLAFGEPM
+606 
-621 KIGYLPDSFGM
+621 
-632 SGQLPHIYN
+632 
-641 GFGITRT
+641 
-648 MFWRGCS
+648 
-655 ERHGTDKTEFLWQS
+655 
-669 SDGSE
+669 
-674 VTAQVL
+674 
-680 PLGYAIGKYLPADE
+680 
-694 NGLRKR
+694 
-700 LDSYFDV
+700 
-707 LEKASVT
+707 
-714 KEILL
+714 
-719 PNGHDQM
+719 M
-726 PLQQNIFEVMD
+726 P
-737 KLGDAANLLI
+737 